1 MAKLLNISTT
11 LKRRSNAEKVVSWK
25 SKCFSDKKL
34 INFTTTDNSIPH
46 QLNGMKIQIF
56 VLIFRGS
63 CL

>member
-25 SKCFSDKKL
+25 SKCFLDKKL